1 MRSKLAGLIL
11 LAAVIL
17 AAGGYYLFTLQG
29 RTEELSGYLG
39 GEKTGLFED
48 EEILSILKEKYYLE
62 FTYSKAGS
70 LDMVT
75 ADQSGMNYLFPSSQ
89 TALSYYQDCHGQPA
103 RSEIIFNTPIV
114 LYTYREVL
122 DALTKAGVITEQDG
136 VYYADMEKLTDMLLS
151 GTQWADIGL
160 SELYGSVTVDTTD
173 PVKSNSGNMF
183 AALLANVLNGG
194 NTVDEESAEKVLPDL
209 QAIFATLGYMETSS
223 ADLFS
228 QFLRMGIG
236 ARPIIAGYESQLLEF
251 AAENP
256 EDYAAMADDVVMV
269 YPSPTVWSTHVYI
282 ALDEAGAAGIDALLD
297 EEIQRLAWEKHG
309 FRTSGYGTIAEAG
322 GGVVPGVAEE
332 IIRVTNVPDYPAM
345 KKIMDGL

>member
-1 MRSKLAGLIL
+1 MSKSQHSKIFKKGALTSAQKQDIAIACILL
-11 LAAVIL
+11 LAAAYI
-17 AAGGYYLFTLQG
+17 AASLYSTLNVGLQTQTAQASTVYKTVDTTALVVRQEHIISSASGVAVSDVEDCEKVVKGGRIALTFSDAQKAAAYSQYAELE
-29 RTEELSGYLG
+29 EEL
-39 GEKTGLFED
+39 
-48 EEILSILKEKYYLE
+48 
-62 FTYSKAGS
+62 
-70 LDMVT
+70 
-75 ADQSGMNYLFPSSQ
+75 Q
-89 TALSYYQDCHGQPA
+89 
-103 RSEIIFNTPIV
+103 
-114 LYTYREVL
+114 
-122 DALTKAGVITEQDG
+122 
-136 VYYADMEKLTDMLLS
+136 YYADMEKLTDMLLS

-209 QAIFATLGYMETSS
+209 QAIFAALGYMETSS

-251 AAENP
+251 AAQNP

-322 GGVVPGVAEE
+322 GGAVPGVAEE